1 VDHVPGLV
9 SDATSHIEGLRL
21 EESSVERIVDFV
33 DCSGLFFG
41 YGVEFEKM
49 LDQ

>member
-21 EESSVERIVDFV
+21 EESSVIVDFV
-33 DCSGLFFG
+33 DCFVLG